1 MGIQI
6 IDLKEL
12 LESLIVLVIN
22 FKMIIKRYK
31 KRGVTAWI
39 KIRQSAY
46 LVVNSITVYSYDFLF
61 NCTTMGQALDLMTAM
76 AYALIRWLVPGACR
90 WLGLLWLNLRLSLA
104 LTICES

>member
-22 FKMIIKRYK
+22 FRMNIKRYK
-31 KRGVTAWI
+31 ESGI
-39 KIRQSAY
+39 LRQSAY
-46 LVVNSITVYSYDFLF
+46 LVFNSITVYSYDFLF
-61 NCTTMGQALDLMTAM
+61 NCTTMGQASDSMTAM
-76 AYALIRWLVPGACR
+76 AYALIRWLVPDACL
-90 WLGLLWLNLRLSLA
+90 WLGLLRLNLRLSLA